1 MRVSWGRHGSR
12 APATCRPTRRRLRRR
27 RGPDDAGA
35 LDGEPGAHPRA
46 ASRRPRERQ
55 RARRRGRDGAV
66 SRLASTAP
74 AASPGLRGRHAR
86 RAQRRLRPLR
96 RPCGA
101 SPRGGRLA
109 RRACAARA
117 DWAADAPRAD
127 RGRRVS
133 PVSTLEDRHHGAHGH
148 SHGLVDASIKR
159 SRAGL
164 RVVGVSLAVLA
175 VTAVAQAAI
184 YVATGS
190 VALLADLIHNA
201 GDALTAVPL
210 GAAFLLRSER
220 AERGAGVAVVLTIL
234 ASAVA
239 AGVFA
244 VERIVHP
251 LAPEH
256 LLALGLAGAVGVA
269 GNGIAAR
276 VRLTGGRRIDS
287 AALIADGQHA
297 RSDAI
302 VSVGVILSA
311 AAVALGAPIV
321 DPIIGLAI
329 TALILR
335 ITWQSWR
342 TVRAHDH

>member
-46 ASRRPRERQ
+46 ASRRPGERQ

-66 SRLASTAP
+66 GRLASTAP
-74 AASPGLRGRHAR
+74 AAPPRLRGRQAR
-86 RAQRRLRPLR
+86 RAQRRLRPPR

-101 SPRGGRLA
+101 SPPGGRLA
-109 RRACAARA
+109 RGACAARA
-117 DWAADAPRAD
+117 DRPADAPRAD

-148 SHGLVDASIKR
+148 SHGLVDASIRR

-234 ASAVA
+234 ASAIA

-244 VERIVHP
+244 VVRIIHP
-251 LAPEH
+251 LAPTH
-256 LLALGLAGAVGVA
+256 LLALALAGTVGVI
-269 GNGIAAR
+269 GNAIAAR
-276 VRLTGGRRIDS
+276 IRLRAGRRLDS
-287 AALIADGQHA
+287 PALLADGAHA
-297 RSDAI
+297 RADGY
-302 VSVGVILSA
+302 VSL
-311 AAVALGAPIV
+311 AV
-321 DPIIGLAI
+321 
-329 TALILR
+329 
-335 ITWQSWR
+335 
-342 TVRAHDH
+342 